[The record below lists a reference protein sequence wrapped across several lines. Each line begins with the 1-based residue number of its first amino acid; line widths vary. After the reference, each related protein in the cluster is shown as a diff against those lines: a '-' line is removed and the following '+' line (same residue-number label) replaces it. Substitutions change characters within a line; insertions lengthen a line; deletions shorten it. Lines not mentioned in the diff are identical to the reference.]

1 MNEPGLS
8 KFFRNRWFICLLLAL
23 VLAFNFAIRWR
34 LRDLPLERDE
44 GEYAYAGQLLLQ
56 GVPPYQL
63 AYNMKFPGVY
73 FAYALLMAVFG
84 QSAAG
89 VHIGIILITSITAL
103 LVFLIGREL
112 FSKAGGLF
120 AAATF
125 VCLSALPRAEGLAGH
140 ATHFVSLFVCAGV
153 LALLLA
159 QKKNNY
165 GWWFISG
172 TAFGLAILMTQQALF
187 FPAFILAWL
196 LFKEFRRR
204 RWTGF
209 ARIVLL
215 FCGGC
220 IFPFLVTAAGF
231 ACAGLWGKFVFW
243 AFEYARHYVSIMP
256 LRSAPSQFTVGF
268 DPVFDSGRWIWV
280 AGIGGLVLVL
290 RKGEGKTP
298 VELAGLMF
306 LAGLAAACPG
316 FYFRNHYFIM
326 AMPGLA
332 LLNAI
337 FVLTIARTLRSFGFV
352 YWSIGLPI
360 GLAILIFANFVV
372 DNRDIWFDATPMEA
386 SRILYGTSPYPES
399 IPVADYLKSHSSPD
413 DKIAVLG
420 SEPELFFL
428 SDRRS
433 ASGYLYIYSL
443 TEPQPL
449 ASQMRAQ
456 FTGEIE
462 AARPKYVVFVNIFS
476 SWYSVILLE
485 SLRSSAAIQGWWG
498 NYSTNYTLA
507 GAVKIY
513 ADKPSQIIWDE
524 QLLNHPDTSKDD
536 LLIYR
541 RKP

>member
-1 MNEPGLS
+1 
-8 KFFRNRWFICLLLAL
+8 
-23 VLAFNFAIRWR
+23 
-34 LRDLPLERDE
+34 
-44 GEYAYAGQLLLQ
+44 
-56 GVPPYQL
+56 
-63 AYNMKFPGVY
+63 
-73 FAYALLMAVFG
+73 
-84 QSAAG
+84 
-89 VHIGIILITSITAL
+89 
-103 LVFLIGREL
+103 
-112 FSKAGGLF
+112 
-120 AAATF
+120 
-125 VCLSALPRAEGLAGH
+125 
-140 ATHFVSLFVCAGV
+140 
-153 LALLLA
+153 
-159 QKKNNY
+159 
-165 GWWFISG
+165 
-172 TAFGLAILMTQQALF
+172 
-187 FPAFILAWL
+187 
-196 LFKEFRRR
+196 
-204 RWTGF
+204 
-209 ARIVLL
+209 
-215 FCGGC
+215 
-220 IFPFLVTAAGF
+220 
-231 ACAGLWGKFVFW
+231 
-243 AFEYARHYVSIMP
+243 
-256 LRSAPSQFTVGF
+256 
-268 DPVFDSGRWIWV
+268 
-280 AGIGGLVLVL
+280 
-290 RKGEGKTP
+290 
-298 VELAGLMF
+298 
-306 LAGLAAACPG
+306 
-316 FYFRNHYFIM
+316 M